1 MYTVVNNKR
10 YLYNNED
17 QTIGVMILNN
27 GEWRTQAYSAKVE
40 GRIII
45 EMDESVGDYEEI
57 NSTIRSIYNGVIT
70 MLE

>member
-27 GEWRTQAYSAKVE
+27 GEWKTQAYSAKVE

-45 EMDESVGDYEEI
+45 EMDESVSDYDEI

>member
-27 GEWRTQAYSAKVE
+27 GEWKTQAYSAKVE

-45 EMDESVGDYEEI
+45 EMDESVSDYEEI

>member
-27 GEWRTQAYSAKVE
+27 GEWKTQAYSAKVE

-45 EMDESVGDYEEI
+45 EMDESVSDYEEI
-57 NSTIRSIYNGVIT
+57 NSTIRSIYNGSIT

>member
-27 GEWRTQAYSAKVE
+27 GEWKTQAYSAKVE

-45 EMDESVGDYEEI
+45 EIDESVSDYEEI

>member
-27 GEWRTQAYSAKVE
+27 GEWKTQAYSAKVG

-45 EMDESVGDYEEI
+45 EMDESVSDYEEI